1 MDEII
6 IELHGITSAA
16 GWYFDEN
23 RSGIPSLPDYEPV
36 VCFALV
42 STHNSKY
49 QTLAPTKRV
58 IAIDTDSMDDVVG
71 KSIVEKHTDLIHA
84 DAIRAESM

>member
-6 IELHGITSAA
+6 IELHSITSAS
-16 GWYFDEN
+16 GWYFDGN
-23 RSGIPSLPDYEPV
+23 RSRIAELPDYEPV

-49 QTLAPTKRV
+49 PTLAPTKRM
-58 IAIDTDSMDDVVG
+58 IAIDTDSMDDIIGKHVV
-71 KSIVEKHTDLIHA
+71 SKHTNLIHA
-84 DAIRAESM
+84 DAIRAEST